1 MTGGPTTADRSTLAD
16 ALARLPRV
24 PLAVLPTPLE
34 RAPRLGQAI
43 GLPTLRVKRDD
54 LTGLALG
61 GNKARQLE
69 YLLGEARSKSATAV
83 ITGAGVESNHCR
95 QLAAACAK
103 LGLRACLLLRGERPA
118 QPEGNLL
125 LGELC
130 GAECRYIPGD
140 RFYLDFAAEAQ
151 AWAAELRSAGEVPYL
166 VDTLGWDSHSLG
178 VAALGYVH
186 AALELEEQ
194 FSRENWRPDAVYL
207 CSGAATQA
215 GLLVAKHAMGLSYE
229 IVGISASPFI
239 PDKQSVIANVAKRA
253 ATLLG
258 IEVAIGPSDVTN
270 LSEYIGT
277 GYGLP
282 TPASREALRLA
293 ARTEG
298 LLLDPTYTSK
308 ALAGL
313 IDRRR
318 RGLMDAAASAL
329 FLHTGGAPN
338 LFLARNA
345 DLGAGLA

>member
-1 MTGGPTTADRSTLAD
+1 MKSVTPISGTSALAD
-16 ALARLPRV
+16 ALGGMPRV
-24 PLAVLPTPLE
+24 PLALLPTPLE
-34 RAPRLGQAI
+34 RAPRLGRAI
-43 GLPTLRVKRDD
+43 GLPSLHVKRDD

-69 YLLGEARSKSATAV
+69 YLLGEARAKHATAV

-103 LGLRACLLLRGERPA
+103 LGLRAFLILRGDRPP

-125 LGELC
+125 LSELV
-130 GAECRYIPGD
+130 GAECRFIPGE
-140 RFYLDFAAEAQ
+140 RFYADFAGVAEA
-151 AWAAELRSAGEVPYL
+151 WARELREAGEVPHL

-178 VAALGYVH
+178 VAALGYVG

-194 FSRENWRPDAVYL
+194 FDRESWRPDVVYL

-215 GLLVAKHAMGLSYE
+215 GLLVAKHALDLPYE

-239 PDKQSVIANVAKRA
+239 NDKQEVIASVARRA
-253 ATLLG
+253 AALLG
-258 IEVAIGPSDVTN
+258 IDVAIEAADVTN
-270 LSEYIGT
+270 LSEYIGE
-277 GYGLP
+277 GYGMP
-282 TPASREALRLA
+282 TAASLDALRLA
-293 ARTEG
+293 GRTEG
-298 LLLDPTYTSK
+298 MLLDPTYTSK

-318 RGLMDAAASAL
+318 RGLVDAAASVL
-329 FLHTGGAPN
+329 FIHTGGAPN

-345 DLGAGLA
+345 GLAGY